1 MNCNG
6 LKEGDVMEAMYWL
19 IGVVALLA
27 IEFLTMGLTTIWFA
41 GGALS
46 AFVATLLGC
55 GRGTQILVFLVVSF
69 VLLFFTRPFAT
80 KFFNGQRE
88 KTNAEG
94 LIGKEAKVVAEINNF
109 DQKGTVVVD
118 GMEWSARTED
128 DSVIGIGN
136 KVEILEIK
144 GVKLI
149 VKMKEE

>member
-1 MNCNG
+1 
-6 LKEGDVMEAMYWL
+6 MEAMYWL

-27 IEFLTMGLTTIWFA
+27 IELLTMGLTTIWFA
-41 GGALS
+41 GGALA
-46 AFVATLLGC
+46 AFAVTLLGA
-55 GRGTQILVFLVVSF
+55 GRMLQIVVFLVVSF

-80 KFFNGQRE
+80 RFFNSQRE

-94 LIGKEAKVVAEINNF
+94 LIGKEAKVTDTIDNF
-109 DQKGTVVVD
+109 NQKGTVMVN

-128 DSVIGIGN
+128 DSVIEKGK

-149 VKMKEE
+149 VKKKGE

>member
-1 MNCNG
+1 
-6 LKEGDVMEAMYWL
+6 MEAMYWL

-27 IEFLTMGLTTIWFA
+27 IELLTMGLTTIWFA
-41 GGALS
+41 GGALA
-46 AFVATLLGC
+46 AFAVTLLGA
-55 GRGTQILVFLVVSF
+55 GRGIQILVFLVVSF
-69 VLLFFTRPFAT
+69 VLLFFTRPFAA

-88 KTNAEG
+88 KTNAES
-94 LIGKEAKVVAEINNF
+94 LVGKEAKVVAEINNF

-128 DSVIGIGN
+128 DSVISIGN

-149 VKMKEE
+149 VKMKGE

>member
-1 MNCNG
+1 
-6 LKEGDVMEAMYWL
+6 MEAMYWL

-27 IEFLTMGLTTIWFA
+27 IELLTMGLTTIWFA
-41 GGALS
+41 GGALA
-46 AFVATLLGC
+46 AFVVTLLGA
-55 GRGTQILVFLVVSF
+55 GRVVQIVVFLIVSF
-69 VLLFFTRPFAT
+69 MLLFFTRPFAA

-94 LIGKEAKVVAEINNF
+94 LVGKEAKVVAEINNF

-128 DSVIGIGN
+128 DSVIGTGN
-136 KVEILEIK
+136 KVEILQIK

-149 VKMKEE
+149 VKMKESH